1 MGLKLII
8 CAVLALSLSACATQ
22 DQKAFYKDI
31 EGCSRHYTGSVSAGG
46 IVVAPGFSGSVD
58 VQCDPLLMTKANAA
72 KIKADI
78 AAAKAE
84 VAPLKPPET
93 SPPTP

>member
-1 MGLKLII
+1 MKII
-8 CAVLALSLSACATQ
+8 IALAAAAMLAGCATQ

-46 IVVAPGFSGSVD
+46 IVVAPGFTGSID

-72 KIKADI
+72 KIKAEI

-84 VAPLKPPET
+84 VGTVAP
-93 SPPTP
+93 SDH

>member
-1 MGLKLII
+1 MKIVIALATT
-8 CAVLALSLSACATQ
+8 AVLLSGCATQ

-31 EGCSRHYTGSVSAGG
+31 EGCTRHYTGSVSAGG
-46 IVVAPGFSGSVD
+46 IVVAPGFSGSID

-72 KIKADI
+72 KIKAEI

-84 VAPLKPPET
+84 VVTVAPPP
-93 SPPTP
+93 S

>member
-1 MGLKLII
+1 MKTFGII
-8 CAVLALSLSACATQ
+8 ALLALGACTSGCATQ

-31 EGCSRHYTGSVSAGG
+31 EGCTRHYTGSVSAGG
-46 IVVAPGFSGSVD
+46 VVIAPGFSGSID

-72 KIKADI
+72 KIKAEI

-84 VAPLKPPET
+84 VVTVPATQP
-93 SPPTP
+93 

>member
-1 MGLKLII
+1 MKIVGII
-8 CAVLALSLSACATQ
+8 TLLALGAFTSGCATQ

-31 EGCSRHYTGSVSAGG
+31 EGCTRHYTGSVSAGG
-46 IVVAPGFSGSVD
+46 IVVAPGFSGSID

-72 KIKADI
+72 KIKAEI

-84 VAPLKPPET
+84 VVTVPPAPQ
-93 SPPTP
+93 